1 MIAENATYQLW
12 VNWDE
17 HMASLRPMPG
27 YETVTFYSEQNYQA
41 NLRLLEQSGFQIQ

>member
-1 MIAENATYQLW
+1 MITDNATYQLW

-17 HMASLRPMPG
+17 HVASLHPVPG
-27 YETVTFYSEQNYQA
+27 YEAVTFCSEQNYQA